1 MGLDLERVGRQFNLH
16 AVGAELGHGT
26 GVALLARDGEL
37 EGVDARQALAAVGVT
52 DKGDTLECDRV
63 VEQFEV
69 ELGAMLF
76 DPFQG
81 FLAQP
86 VVVPQPGACRG
97 DQHQD
102 EEVFQGQHLH
112 MLQTGRSSL
121 TASLACR
128 TGGNRVHT
136 ASRTIP
142 ETALETSRMKRTPHL
157 LAIQSHVVFG
167 HAGNSAAVFPMQRI
181 GVNVWPLNTVQFSNH
196 TQYGQWAGEVLA
208 PAQIPALVE
217 GISNIGELGHCDA
230 VLSGYLGS
238 AEQGRA
244 ILAGVERIKAV
255 NPKALYLCDPVMG
268 HPEKGCIVP
277 AEVSEFLL
285 DEAATRADIL
295 CPNQLEL
302 DSFCGRR
309 AQSLEDCV
317 NMARSLLQRG
327 PQVVLVKHLAYPG
340 RAEDQFEMLLVTAEQ
355 SWHLRRPLLAFPR
368 QPVGVGDLTSGLF
381 LARVLLGDSWVQAFE
396 FTAAA
401 VHEVLLETQ
410 ACSSYELQ
418 LVRAQ
423 DRIAHPRVRF
433 EAQLLAL

>member
-1 MGLDLERVGRQFNLH
+1 
-16 AVGAELGHGT
+16 
-26 GVALLARDGEL
+26 
-37 EGVDARQALAAVGVT
+37 
-52 DKGDTLECDRV
+52 
-63 VEQFEV
+63 
-69 ELGAMLF
+69 
-76 DPFQG
+76 
-81 FLAQP
+81 
-86 VVVPQPGACRG
+86 
-97 DQHQD
+97 
-102 EEVFQGQHLH
+102 
-112 MLQTGRSSL
+112 
-121 TASLACR
+121 
-128 TGGNRVHT
+128 
-136 ASRTIP
+136 
-142 ETALETSRMKRTPHL
+142 MKRTPHL

-167 HAGNSAAVFPMQRI
+167 HAGNSAAVFPMQRV

-255 NPKALYLCDPVMG
+255 NPRALYLCDPVMG
-268 HPEKGCIVP
+268 HAEKGCIVP

-285 DEAATRADIL
+285 EQAVAKADIL

-317 NMARSLLQRG
+317 GMARGLLERG
-327 PQVVLVKHLAYPG
+327 PQVVLVKHLNYPQ
-340 RAEDQFEMLLVTAEQ
+340 RADDAFEMLLVTREA

-381 LARVLLGDSWVQAFE
+381 LARVLLGDNWLQAFE

-410 ACSSYELQ
+410 ACASYELQ

-433 EAQLLAL
+433 EAQRLND

>member
-1 MGLDLERVGRQFNLH
+1 
-16 AVGAELGHGT
+16 
-26 GVALLARDGEL
+26 
-37 EGVDARQALAAVGVT
+37 
-52 DKGDTLECDRV
+52 
-63 VEQFEV
+63 
-69 ELGAMLF
+69 
-76 DPFQG
+76 
-81 FLAQP
+81 
-86 VVVPQPGACRG
+86 
-97 DQHQD
+97 
-102 EEVFQGQHLH
+102 
-112 MLQTGRSSL
+112 
-121 TASLACR
+121 
-128 TGGNRVHT
+128 
-136 ASRTIP
+136 
-142 ETALETSRMKRTPHL
+142 MKRTPHL

-244 ILAGVERIKAV
+244 ILAGVERIRAV

-277 AEVSEFLL
+277 PEVSEFLL
-285 DEAATRADIL
+285 DEAAARADIL

-317 NMARSLLQRG
+317 SMARSLLQRG
-327 PQVVLVKHLAYPG
+327 PQVVLVKHLVYPG
-340 RAEDQFEMLLVTAEQ
+340 RAEDQFEMLLVTVEQ

-410 ACSSYELQ
+410 ACASYELQ

-433 EAQLLAL
+433 EAQVLAL

>member
-1 MGLDLERVGRQFNLH
+1 
-16 AVGAELGHGT
+16 
-26 GVALLARDGEL
+26 
-37 EGVDARQALAAVGVT
+37 
-52 DKGDTLECDRV
+52 
-63 VEQFEV
+63 
-69 ELGAMLF
+69 
-76 DPFQG
+76 
-81 FLAQP
+81 
-86 VVVPQPGACRG
+86 
-97 DQHQD
+97 
-102 EEVFQGQHLH
+102 
-112 MLQTGRSSL
+112 
-121 TASLACR
+121 
-128 TGGNRVHT
+128 
-136 ASRTIP
+136 
-142 ETALETSRMKRTPHL
+142 MKRTPHL

-167 HAGNSAAVFPMQRI
+167 HAGNSAAVFPMQRV

-268 HPEKGCIVP
+268 HAEKGCIVP
-277 AEVSEFLL
+277 VEVSEFLL
-285 DEAATRADIL
+285 EEAASVADIL

-317 NMARSLLQRG
+317 GMARGLLERG
-327 PQVVLVKHLAYPG
+327 PKVVLVKHLSYPG
-340 RAEDQFEMLLVTAEQ
+340 RAEDAFEMLLVTPEQ

-396 FTAAA
+396 FAAAA

-410 ACSSYELQ
+410 ACASYELQ

-433 EAQLLAL
+433 EAQPLAV

>member
-1 MGLDLERVGRQFNLH
+1 MLLIFNL
-16 AVGAELGHGT
+16 
-26 GVALLARDGEL
+26 
-37 EGVDARQALAAVGVT
+37 Q
-52 DKGDTLECDRV
+52 C
-63 VEQFEV
+63 
-69 ELGAMLF
+69 
-76 DPFQG
+76 
-81 FLAQP
+81 
-86 VVVPQPGACRG
+86 C
-97 DQHQD
+97 
-102 EEVFQGQHLH
+102 
-112 MLQTGRSSL
+112 
-121 TASLACR
+121 
-128 TGGNRVHT
+128 
-136 ASRTIP
+136 TIP
-142 ETALETSRMKRTPHL
+142 CR
-157 LAIQSHVVFG
+157 
-167 HAGNSAAVFPMQRI
+167 
-181 GVNVWPLNTVQFSNH
+181 FSNH

-268 HPEKGCIVP
+268 HAEKGCIVP
-277 AEVSEFLL
+277 QEVSEFLL
-285 DEAATRADIL
+285 EEAAAKADIL

-309 AQSLEDCV
+309 A
-317 NMARSLLQRG
+317 RSCWQIASAWPVG
-327 PQVVLVKHLAYPG
+327 CWSVGQEVVLVKHLAYPG
-340 RAEDQFEMLLVTAEQ
+340 RAEEMFEMLLVTRDA

-381 LARVLLGDSWVQAFE
+381 LARVLLGDSWLQAFE
-396 FTAAA
+396 YAAAA

-410 ACSSYELQ
+410 ACASYELQ

-433 EAQLLAL
+433 EAQRLAV